1 MANSNSSA
9 QMVSSH
15 IKSSPPFQML
25 AYFCGFFFLF
35 LFFAYSL
42 IGEILC
48 SYQKIEVI
56 KIVFRDVLKCLTDNS
71 AVLILVEEFSTLPK
85 EQARI

>member
-25 AYFCGFFFLF
+25 AYFCGFFF
-35 LFFAYSL
+35 FFAYSL

-56 KIVFRDVLKCLTDNS
+56 KIVFCDVLKCLTDNS
-71 AVLILVEEFSTLPK
+71 AVLILVQEFSTLPK